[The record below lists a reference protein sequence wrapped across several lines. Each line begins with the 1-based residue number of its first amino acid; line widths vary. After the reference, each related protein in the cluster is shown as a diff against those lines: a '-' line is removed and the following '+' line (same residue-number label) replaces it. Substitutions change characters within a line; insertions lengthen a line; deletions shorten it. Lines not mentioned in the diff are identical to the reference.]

1 MPPKAVKPVSKCLIT
16 SASLLVLA
24 ACSGDLAPIDLS
36 ITCHIGS
43 YRTAGGGVIDLA
55 PLSTPALR
63 WRSGDG
69 RTGRLEPDGEGGW
82 THQLGWTD
90 QPHPARFALGSCDD
104 GRIEVDGMEG
114 LDGEASRIDFPITE
128 TEFESGGET
137 LVGRLILPEGE
148 GPFPLVVLVHG
159 SEQSSARQYYY
170 MQRLL
175 PARGLAT
182 FVYDKRGTGASSGDY
197 TQDFHLL
204 ADDAVNALAE
214 ARRLGG
220 DQLGEAGYL
229 GTSQGGWVAP
239 LAASQGG
246 ADFVIAAY
254 GMAEGALAEDREE
267 VLLSL
272 IEAGYGDDDAILAG
286 GRALAAAAGRLM
298 ASDFSDS
305 WHELASLKRQYRDE
319 DWYDAIEGEF
329 THEFLV
335 RPIWQVWM
343 AMPFFDKGTSWDYEP
358 RPVLAALD
366 IPALWILSE
375 DDREA
380 PPATTRV
387 ILSELQAEGAPIDV
401 AVFPNSGHGMIQFD
415 LAPDGSRLETRYA
428 EGYFDLLVD
437 WAQTREPA
445 DGDGDADLQ

>member
-24 ACSGDLAPIDLS
+24 ACSGHPAPIDLS

-43 YRTAGGGVIDLA
+43 YRTAEGGVIDLA
-55 PLSTPALR
+55 PLSAPALR

-104 GRIEVDGMEG
+104 GRIEVDGLEG
-114 LDGEASRIDFPITE
+114 LDGEASRIDFPTTE

-137 LVGRLILPEGE
+137 LIGRLILPEGE

-175 PARGLAT
+175 PARGLAA
-182 FVYDKRGTGASSGDY
+182 FVYDKRGTGASGGDY

-272 IEAGYGDDDAILAG
+272 IEAGYGDDEVAMAG
-286 GRALAAAAGRLM
+286 GRALAEAAGRLM
-298 ASDFSDS
+298 ATDFEEGRD
-305 WHELASLKRQYRDE
+305 ELVALKRQYGDMPWF
-319 DWYDAIEGEF
+319 DHIEGEF

-335 RPIWQVWM
+335 RPIWQVQM
-343 AMPFFDKGTSWDYEP
+343 AMPFIERGTSWEYEP
-358 RPVLAALD
+358 RAVLAALD
-366 IPALWILSE
+366 IPALWILAE
-375 DDREA
+375 GDREA
-380 PPATTRV
+380 PPETTRA
-387 ILSELQAEGAPIDV
+387 ILAELQAEGAPIDV
-401 AVFPNSGHGMIQFD
+401 AVFPNAGHGMIQYE
-415 LAPDGSRLETRYA
+415 LVADGSRLETRYA
-428 EGYFDLLVD
+428 EGYFDLVVD
-437 WAQTREPA
+437 WAQNRTVPDRHGQTDP
-445 DGDGDADLQ
+445 Q